1 MKRVSSFATVACAVI
16 AGFLGGM
23 ASQDVFHV
31 TAVKAQTAEPPPR
44 NPQNAL
50 RPQRLAAQ
58 RFVLVDADGVVHGEF
73 KINDGRP
80 EIDLYDKNGR
90 VFWSTNARMIP
101 IGK

>member
-1 MKRVSSFATVACAVI
+1 
-16 AGFLGGM
+16 M
-23 ASQDVFHV
+23 ARIGTF
-31 TAVKAQTAEPPPR
+31 
-44 NPQNAL
+44 
-50 RPQRLAAQ
+50 
-58 RFVLVDADGVVHGEF
+58 DGVLMPRSLVHGEF